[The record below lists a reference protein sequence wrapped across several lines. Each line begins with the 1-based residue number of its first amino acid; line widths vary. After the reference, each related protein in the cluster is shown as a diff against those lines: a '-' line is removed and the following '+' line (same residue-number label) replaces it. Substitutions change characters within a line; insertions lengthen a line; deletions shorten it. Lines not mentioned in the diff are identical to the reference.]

1 MSKPRLLLVVV
12 WLIAWTPLIALAQSD
27 TSNKDAPSKDTPNKD
42 KIALVMKA
50 LSNPFFFKMEA
61 GAKDYAREN
70 NLTLEVF
77 GTELETDLDHQAGIL
92 NNLISRGYGAI
103 VIAPADSHKLAPI
116 LKKAVDQGIVVVNI
130 DNPLDKAVQAQHGL
144 AIPFVGSDNAKGAA
158 LVGAYLRRQLQG
170 KGRLI
175 VIEGIPGAQNGDLR
189 KSGFIQAVTA
199 GGGIEIVDSVSAN
212 WQTEDAFA
220 VMSNLLEKHGP
231 VDAVFC
237 ANDQMALGV
246 LHALDLRNLTGK
258 VRVGGYDNIEAIR
271 NELHNGRI
279 HATVEQH
286 PELMGRYGVAL
297 AALAM
302 QGKKIP
308 AYHETPLD
316 LITHESFGKRIALTL
331 SELDNPFFAAMLKGA
346 QTEAEVHG
354 VELSFAD
361 AGNDD
366 SQQLLTIQNFADKKV
381 DFIIVNPTNSQ
392 AVRPGI
398 ELANRARIP
407 VITVD
412 RKADGGQVVSHIAS
426 DNVAG
431 GRLAG
436 EYLIRKLGNGGA
448 IAEFEGIPGA
458 SASYE
463 RGKGFNDAL
472 AGQKLLRVA
481 TREVANFSRAEARA
495 AMTPLLTENQTFAA
509 VFAHNDNMILGV
521 MDAIQA
527 NPAAPRPL
535 LVGFD
540 AIPEALQALR
550 EGKIAATVAQKPDR
564 MGALAVDTAIKAMR
578 GESPP
583 PSIAVELDLIEA
595 PR

>member
-1 MSKPRLLLVVV
+1 MLNRLLSLLSLMVIG
-12 WLIAWTPLIALAQSD
+12 LIAGSLPPAALAQQ
-27 TSNKDAPSKDTPNKD
+27 DAPNKN

-61 GAKDYAREN
+61 GAKEYAQEK
-70 NLTLEVF
+70 NLALEVF
-77 GTELETDLDHQAGIL
+77 GTEQETDLDHQAGIL
-92 NNLISRGYGAI
+92 NNLIARGYGAI
-103 VIAPADSHKLAPI
+103 VIAPADSRKLAPI
-116 LKKAVDQGIVVVNI
+116 LKKAVDQGIVVINI
-130 DNPLDKAVQAQHGL
+130 DNPLDQTVQAEYGL
-144 AIPFVGSDNAKGAA
+144 DIPFVGSDNAKGAA
-158 LVGAYLRRQLQG
+158 LVGDYIRRRLQG

-175 VIEGIPGAQNGDLR
+175 VIEGIRGAQNGDLR
-189 KSGFIQAVTA
+189 KAGFTQAVTA

-220 VMSNLLEKHGP
+220 VMSSLLEKHGP

-237 ANDQMALGV
+237 ANDQMAIGV

-258 VRVGGYDNIEAIR
+258 TLVGGYDNIEAIR
-271 NELHNGRI
+271 NELRNGRI
-279 HATVEQH
+279 HATIEQH

-297 AALAM
+297 AAQAM
-302 QGKKIP
+302 RDHKIP
-308 AYHETPLD
+308 ADQATPLD
-316 LITHESFGKRIALTL
+316 LITSDSFGKRITLLL
-331 SELDNPFFAAMLKGA
+331 SELANPFFAAMLKGA
-346 QTEAEVHG
+346 QTEAELHG
-354 VELSFAD
+354 VELTSAD
-361 AGNDD
+361 AANDD
-366 SQQLLTIQNFADKKV
+366 AQQLLAIQTVVDKKA
-381 DFIIVNPTNSQ
+381 DFLIVNPTNSQ

-412 RKADGGQVVSHIAS
+412 RKADGGQVMSHIAS

-436 EYLIRKLGNGGA
+436 AYLAGKLNGGGV

-472 AGQKLLRVA
+472 AAHRDLRVT
-481 TREVANFSRAEARA
+481 TREVANFNRDEARA
-495 AMTPLLTENQTFAA
+495 AMSRLLGQNQTFAA
-509 VFAHNDNMILGV
+509 IFAHNDRMILGV
-521 MDAIQA
+521 MDALH
-527 NPAAPRPL
+527 NYPGPRPL

-540 AIPEALQALR
+540 AIPEALQALH
-550 EGKIAATVAQKPDR
+550 EGKIAATVAQKPEM
-564 MGALAVDTAIKAMR
+564 MGALAVDTAIKALR
-578 GESPP
+578 GEPVP

-595 PR
+595 VSR

>member
-1 MSKPRLLLVVV
+1 MNLMLNRLLLLAFLGLTVGLPPSV
-12 WLIAWTPLIALAQSD
+12 ALAQPD
-27 TSNKDAPSKDTPNKD
+27 TANKAKV
-42 KIALVMKA
+42 ALIMKA
-50 LSNPFFFKMEA
+50 LSNPFFFKMEE

-70 NLTLEVF
+70 GIPLEVF
-77 GTELETDLDHQAGIL
+77 GTELETDIEHQVGIL

-103 VIAPADSHKLAPI
+103 VIAPADSRKLAPLLAQAI
-116 LKKAVDQGIVVVNI
+116 AQGIVVINI
-130 DNPLDKAVQAQHGL
+130 DNPLDKDAQARSGV

-158 LVGAYLRRQLQG
+158 LVGDYIRRKLRG
-170 KGRLI
+170 KGRII
-175 VIEGIPGAQNGDLR
+175 VIEGIVGAKNGELR
-189 KSGFIQAVTA
+189 KDGFVKAVTA

-220 VMSNLLEKHGP
+220 HMSELLKKHGA

-246 LHALDLRNLTGK
+246 VQALDVHNLTGK
-258 VRVGGYDNIEAIR
+258 VLVGGYDNIEAAR
-271 NELHNGRI
+271 NELHNSRM

-297 AALAM
+297 AFQAM

-308 AYHETPLD
+308 ASQETPLD
-316 LITHESFGKRIALTL
+316 LIIHESFGKRIALSL
-331 SELDNPFFAAMLKGA
+331 SELANPFFAAMLKGA
-346 QTEAEVHG
+346 KAQADLHG
-354 VELSFAD
+354 VELAYTD

-366 SQQLLTIQNFADKKV
+366 AQQLFAIQKFV
-381 DFIIVNPTNSQ
+381 DQKMDFMLINPTNSQ
-392 AVRPGI
+392 AVQPGI

-412 RKADGGQVVSHIAS
+412 RKGDGGHVVSHIAS

-436 EYLIRKLGNGGA
+436 EYIARQLAGGGA
-448 IAEFEGIPGA
+448 VAEFEGLPGT

-463 RGKGFNDAL
+463 RSKGFNQAI
-472 AGQKLLRVA
+472 AANSKLRIA
-481 TREVANFSRAEARA
+481 AREVANFNRADAREI
-495 AMTPLLTENQTFAA
+495 MTRLLSQGQHFDA
-509 VFAHNDNMILGV
+509 VFAHNDSMILGV
-521 MDAIQA
+521 MDAVRQA
-527 NPAAPRPL
+527 NPAQRPI

-550 EGKIAATVAQKPDR
+550 ERGITATIAQRPKQ
-564 MGALAVDTAIKAMR
+564 MGALAVDVALKALHN
-578 GESPP
+578 EPVP
-583 PSIAVELDLIEA
+583 DFIPVELDLVEG